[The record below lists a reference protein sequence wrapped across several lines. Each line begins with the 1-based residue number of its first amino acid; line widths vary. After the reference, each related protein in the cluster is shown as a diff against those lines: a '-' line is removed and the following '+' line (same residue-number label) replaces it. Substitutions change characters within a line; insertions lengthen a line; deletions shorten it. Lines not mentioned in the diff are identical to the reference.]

1 MKWAKAGNLT
11 DDHCNDP
18 QKGVTSLETGI
29 HNTSEIGRLRRV
41 MLHRPGGELEN
52 LMPEYLERLLFDDI
66 PYLREAQ
73 REHDAFADCLRGQG
87 VEVVY
92 LSDLVAE
99 SITDGEVRRDLLRQ
113 FLDEADLRSPRL
125 RENLEDYLGALP
137 DREMIAAM
145 MAGIRKSQL
154 RREGVR
160 LGDYLSDAGDDY
172 PFAVDPLPNLYF
184 TRDPFATIGTGVS
197 IHKMHTP
204 TRNRETLFGKFIFQ
218 HHPVYKNAPQWYDRG
233 ETSSLEGG
241 DILVLSPQVLAVG
254 ISQRT
259 QEDSIDALAETVLSR
274 SKTFKKVLAFNIPK
288 TRSFMHLDTV
298 FTMVDYDKFTVHPN
312 ILKEITVFVMELD
325 EGGKMSIRQEDGR
338 LEDILKEHLELDAV
352 KLIPCGQGSEIDAA
366 REQWSDGSNT
376 LAIAP
381 GEVVVYSRNYVT
393 NRSLEEAGVRIHE
406 IPSAELSRGRGGPRC
421 MSMPLWRDDP

>member
-1 MKWAKAGNLT
+1 M
-11 DDHCNDP
+11 
-18 QKGVTSLETGI
+18 ETGI
-29 HNTSEIGRLRRV
+29 HNTSEIGHLRKV
-41 MLHRPGGELEN
+41 MLHRPGLELEN

-66 PYLREAQ
+66 PYLKDAQ
-73 REHDAFADCLRGQG
+73 REHDAFADCLRQQG

-92 LSDLVAE
+92 LADLVVQ
-99 SITDGEVRRDLLRQ
+99 SLTGREVREDLIRQ
-113 FLDEADLRSPRL
+113 FLDESGVTDHRS
-125 RENLEDYLGALP
+125 RELLEDYLERMD
-137 DREMIAAM
+137 DRKMVDTM
-145 MAGIRKSQL
+145 MAGVRKAQL
-154 RREGVR
+154 RGSGGK
-160 LGDYLSDAGDDY
+160 LGDYLSNLEDGY
-172 PFAVDPLPNLYF
+172 PFAVDPMPNLYF

-204 TRNRETLFGKFIFQ
+204 TRNRETLFGKFIFE
-218 HHPVYKNAPQWYDRG
+218 HHPEYRNAPRWYDRG

-259 QEDSIDALAETVLSR
+259 REDSIDTLAEAVLSYDG
-274 SKTFKKVLAFNIPK
+274 TFRKVLAFNIPK

-298 FTMVDYDKFTVHPN
+298 FTMVDRDKFTVHPN
-312 ILKEITVFVMELD
+312 ILSSITVFVMELD
-325 EGGKMSIRQEDGR
+325 ENGKMKIHQEDGR
-338 LEDILKEHLELDAV
+338 LEDILKKHLELDKV
-352 KLIPCGQGSEIDAA
+352 TLIPCGEGSEIDAA

-393 NRSLEEAGVRIHE
+393 NRALEEAGIRIHT

>member
-1 MKWAKAGNLT
+1 M
-11 DDHCNDP
+11 
-18 QKGVTSLETGI
+18 ETGI
-29 HNTSEIGRLRRV
+29 HTTSEIGRLRKV
-41 MLHRPGGELEN
+41 MLHRPGLELEN

-66 PYLREAQ
+66 PYLKDAQ
-73 REHDAFADCLRGQG
+73 REHDAFADCLRQQG

-92 LSDLVAE
+92 LADLVVQ
-99 SITDGEVRRDLLRQ
+99 SLTGREVREDLIRQ
-113 FLDEADLRSPRL
+113 FLDESGVTDHRS
-125 RENLEDYLGALP
+125 RELLEDYLERMD
-137 DREMIAAM
+137 DRKMVDTM
-145 MAGIRKSQL
+145 MAGVRKAQL
-154 RREGVR
+154 RGSGGK
-160 LGDYLSDAGDDY
+160 LGDYLSNLEDGY
-172 PFAVDPLPNLYF
+172 PFAVDPMPNLYF

-204 TRNRETLFGKFIFQ
+204 TRNRETLFGKFIFE
-218 HHPVYKNAPQWYDRG
+218 HHPEYRNAPRWYDRG

-259 QEDSIDALAETVLSR
+259 REDSIDTLAEAVLSYDG
-274 SKTFKKVLAFNIPK
+274 TFRKVLAFNIPK

-298 FTMVDYDKFTVHPN
+298 FTMVDRDKFTVHPN
-312 ILKEITVFVMELD
+312 ILSSITVFVMELD
-325 EGGKMSIRQEDGR
+325 ENRKMKIRQEDGR
-338 LEDILKEHLELDAV
+338 LEDILKEHLHLDKV
-352 KLIPCGQGSEIDAA
+352 TLIPCGQGSEIDAA

-393 NRSLEEAGVRIHE
+393 NRSLEEAGIRIHT

>member
-1 MKWAKAGNLT
+1 M
-11 DDHCNDP
+11 
-18 QKGVTSLETGI
+18 ETGI
-29 HNTSEIGRLRRV
+29 HNTSEIGRLKRV
-41 MLHRPGGELEN
+41 MLHRPGRELEN

-66 PYLREAQ
+66 PYLKEAQ

-92 LSDLVAE
+92 LADLVTESLTDAEVRQDLIRQYLAE
-99 SITDGEVRRDLLRQ
+99 SGVQEERT
-113 FLDEADLRSPRL
+113 
-125 RENLEDYLGALP
+125 RESLKEYFEALP
-137 DREMIAAM
+137 EREMVSAM
-145 MAGIRKSQL
+145 MAGVRKSELQA
-154 RREGVR
+154 GSGR
-160 LGDYLSDAGDDY
+160 LGDYVSATEDDY

-197 IHKMHTP
+197 LHRMHTT
-204 TRNRETLFGKFIFQ
+204 TRNRETLFGKFIFE
-218 HHPVYKNAPQWYDRG
+218 HHPLYRNAPRWYDRG

-241 DILVLSPQVLAVG
+241 DILILSPKVLAVG

-259 QEDSIDALAETVLSR
+259 QEDSIDALAETVLTQ
-274 SKTFKKVLAFNIPK
+274 SKTFRKVLAFNIPK
-288 TRSFMHLDTV
+288 SRSFMHLDTV
-298 FTMVDYDKFTVHPN
+298 FTMVDRDKFTVHPN
-312 ILKEITVFVMELD
+312 ILSSITVFVMELD
-325 EGGKMSIRQEDGR
+325 ENRKMKIHQEDGR
-338 LEDILKEHLELDAV
+338 LEDILKEHLELEHV
-352 KLIPCGQGSEIDAA
+352 TLIPCGQGSEIDAA

-393 NRSLEEAGVRIHE
+393 NRSLEEAGIRIHV

>member
-1 MKWAKAGNLT
+1 M
-11 DDHCNDP
+11 
-18 QKGVTSLETGI
+18 ETGI
-29 HNTSEIGRLRRV
+29 HNTSEIGRLRKV
-41 MLHRPGGELEN
+41 MLHRPGTELEN

-73 REHDAFADCLRGQG
+73 REHDAFADCLRSQG

-92 LSDLVAE
+92 LTDLVVEAL
-99 SITDGEVRRDLLRQ
+99 TDDTVRQELIRQ
-113 FLDEADLRSPRL
+113 FLDESGVRDDRARGLLTEYLSGKDNKEMVAD
-125 RENLEDYLGALP
+125 
-137 DREMIAAM
+137 M
-145 MAGIRKSQL
+145 MAGVRKSQL
-154 RREGVR
+154 RAHGGK
-160 LGDYLSDAGDDY
+160 LSDYLSAVEDEY
-172 PFAVDPLPNLYF
+172 PFAVDPMPNLYF

-197 IHKMHTP
+197 IHKMHTA
-204 TRNRETLFGKFIFQ
+204 TRNRETLFGKFIFE
-218 HHPVYKNAPQWYDRG
+218 HHPDYKNAPRWYDRG
-233 ETSSLEGG
+233 QVSSLEGG

-259 QEDSIDALAETVLSR
+259 REDSIDTLAETVLSL

-312 ILKEITVFVMELD
+312 ILSSITVFVMELKD
-325 EGGKMSIRQEDGR
+325 GKMRIRQEDGR
-338 LEDILKEHLELDAV
+338 LEDILKEHLQLDRV
-352 KLIPCGQGSEIDAA
+352 TLIPCGEGSTIDAA

-393 NRSLEEAGVRIHE
+393 NRSLEEAGIRIHT

>member
-1 MKWAKAGNLT
+1 M
-11 DDHCNDP
+11 
-18 QKGVTSLETGI
+18 ETGI
-29 HNTSEIGRLRRV
+29 HNTSEIGRLKRV

-92 LSDLVAE
+92 LTDLVVE
-99 SITDGEVRRDLLRQ
+99 SITDDTVRQDLLRQ
-113 FLDEADLRSPRL
+113 FLAESGVEDQRTRDRL
-125 RENLEDYLGALP
+125 EEYLGEMP
-137 DREMIAAM
+137 DREMVAAM
-145 MAGIRKSQL
+145 MAGVRKSQL
-154 RREGVR
+154 RDRGGS
-160 LGDYLSDAGDDY
+160 LGDYLSAAEDEY

-197 IHKMHTP
+197 IHKMHTA
-204 TRNRETLFGKFIFQ
+204 TRNRETLFGKFIFA
-218 HHPVYKNAPQWYDRG
+218 HHPVYRNAPQWYDRG
-233 ETSSLEGG
+233 ETTSLEGG
-241 DILVLSPQVLAVG
+241 DILVLSPKVLAVG

-259 QEDSIDALAETVLSR
+259 REDSIDTLAQTVLSQ
-274 SKTFKKVLAFNIPK
+274 SKTFRKVLAFNIPK
-288 TRSFMHLDTV
+288 SRSFMHLDTV

-312 ILKEITVFVMELD
+312 ILSSITVFVMELD
-325 EGGKMSIRQEDGR
+325 ENGKMQIRQEDGR
-338 LEDILKEHLELDAV
+338 LEDILKEHLELDSV
-352 KLIPCGQGSEIDAA
+352 TLIPCGRGSEIDAA

-393 NRSLEEAGVRIHE
+393 NRSLEEAGVRIHV

>member
-1 MKWAKAGNLT
+1 M
-11 DDHCNDP
+11 
-18 QKGVTSLETGI
+18 ETGI
-29 HNTSEIGRLRRV
+29 HNTSEIGRLKKV
-41 MLHRPGGELEN
+41 LLHRPGKELEN

-66 PYLREAQ
+66 PYLKEAQ

-92 LSDLVAE
+92 LTDLVAE
-99 SITDGEVRRDLLRQ
+99 SLTGPEVRQELIRQ
-113 FLDEADLRSPRL
+113 YLAEANVADART
-125 RENLEDYLGALP
+125 RESLEAYFDALP
-137 DREMIAAM
+137 DKEMVSAM
-145 MAGIRKSQL
+145 MAGVRKSQL
-154 RREGVR
+154 RTGQAR
-160 LGDYLSDAGDDY
+160 LGDYVSATEDDY

-197 IHKMHTP
+197 IHRMHTV
-204 TRNRETLFGKFIFQ
+204 TRNRETLFGKFIFE
-218 HHPVYKNAPQWYDRG
+218 HHPVYRHAPRWYDRG

-259 QEDSIDALAETVLSR
+259 EEDSIDALAETVLTQ
-274 SKTFKKVLAFNIPK
+274 SKTFRKLLAFNIPK
-288 TRSFMHLDTV
+288 SRSFMHLDTV

-312 ILKEITVFVMELD
+312 ILQQITMFVMELD
-325 EGGKMSIRQEDGR
+325 ENRKMKIRQEDGR
-338 LEDILKEHLELDAV
+338 LEDILKEHLELDHV
-352 KLIPCGQGSEIDAA
+352 TLIPSGQGSEIDAA

-393 NRSLEEAGVRIHE
+393 NRSLEEAGVRIHT

-421 MSMPLWRDDP
+421 MSMPLWREDP

>member
-1 MKWAKAGNLT
+1 M
-11 DDHCNDP
+11 
-18 QKGVTSLETGI
+18 ETGI
-29 HNTSEIGRLRRV
+29 HNTSEIGRLKKV
-41 MLHRPGGELEN
+41 MLHRPGTELEN

-73 REHDAFADCLRGQG
+73 REHDAFADCLRNQG

-92 LSDLVAE
+92 LTDLVVN
-99 SITDGEVRRDLLRQ
+99 SLTSNEVRQDFICQ
-113 FLDEADLRSPRL
+113 FLDESGVSDVRTRGLM
-125 RENLEDYLGALP
+125 EEYLGQMP
-137 DREMIAAM
+137 NKEMVATM

-154 RREGVR
+154 RVQSGK
-160 LGDYLSDAGDDY
+160 LGDYLSAVEDEY
-172 PFAVDPLPNLYF
+172 PFAVDPMPNLYF

-197 IHKMHTP
+197 IHKMHTT
-204 TRNRETLFGKFIFQ
+204 TRNRETLFGKFIFE
-218 HHPVYKNAPQWYDRG
+218 HNPEYLHAPRWYDRG

-241 DILVLSPQVLAVG
+241 DILVLSPEVLAVG

-259 QEDSIDALAETVLSR
+259 REDSIDTLAEAVLSQ
-274 SKTFKKVLAFNIPK
+274 SKTFKKLLAFNIPK

-298 FTMVDYDKFTVHPN
+298 FTMVDRDKFTVHPN
-312 ILKEITVFVMELD
+312 ILSSMTVFVMELD
-325 EGGKMSIRQEDGR
+325 ENRKMKIRQEDGR
-338 LEDILKEHLELDAV
+338 LEDILKEHLHLDKV
-352 KLIPCGQGSEIDAA
+352 TLIPCGQGSEIDAA

-376 LAIAP
+376 LAIGP

-393 NRSLEEAGVRIHE
+393 NRSLEEAGIRILT

>member
-1 MKWAKAGNLT
+1 M
-11 DDHCNDP
+11 
-18 QKGVTSLETGI
+18 ETGI
-29 HNTSEIGRLRRV
+29 HNTSEIGRLKKV
-41 MLHRPGGELEN
+41 LLHRPGKELEN

-66 PYLREAQ
+66 PYLKEAQ

-92 LSDLVAE
+92 LTDLVAE
-99 SITDGEVRRDLLRQ
+99 SLTGPEVRQELIRQ
-113 FLDEADLRSPRL
+113 YLAEANVADART
-125 RENLEDYLGALP
+125 RESLEAYFDALP
-137 DREMIAAM
+137 DKEMVSAM
-145 MAGIRKSQL
+145 MAGVRKSQL
-154 RREGVR
+154 RTGQAR
-160 LGDYLSDAGDDY
+160 LGDYVSATEDDY

-197 IHKMHTP
+197 IHRMHTV
-204 TRNRETLFGKFIFQ
+204 TRNRETLFGKFIFE
-218 HHPVYKNAPQWYDRG
+218 HHPVYRHAPRWYDRG

-259 QEDSIDALAETVLSR
+259 EEDSIDALAETVLTQ
-274 SKTFKKVLAFNIPK
+274 SKTFRKLLAFNIPK
-288 TRSFMHLDTV
+288 SRSFMHLDTV

-312 ILKEITVFVMELD
+312 ILQQITVFVMELD
-325 EGGKMSIRQEDGR
+325 ENLKMKIRQEDGR
-338 LEDILKEHLELDAV
+338 LEDILKEHLELDHV
-352 KLIPCGQGSEIDAA
+352 TLIPCGQGSEIDAA

-393 NRSLEEAGVRIHE
+393 NRSLEEAGVRIHT

-421 MSMPLWRDDP
+421 MSMPLWREDP

>member
-1 MKWAKAGNLT
+1 M
-11 DDHCNDP
+11 D
-18 QKGVTSLETGI
+18 TGI

-73 REHDAFADCLRGQG
+73 REHDAFADCLRAQG

-92 LSDLVAE
+92 LTDLVTE
-99 SITDGEVRRDLLRQ
+99 SITGREVRQALVEQ
-113 FLDEADLRSPRL
+113 FLEESGMKDSRLLERLEAYFS
-125 RENLEDYLGALP
+125 ELP
-137 DREMIAAM
+137 DREMVAAM
-145 MAGIRKSQL
+145 MAGVRKEQL
-154 RREGVR
+154 HGKGAR
-160 LGDYLSDAGDDY
+160 LGDFLGDGDAY
-172 PFAVDPLPNLYF
+172 PFAVDPMPNLYF

-197 IHKMHTP
+197 IHRMHTA

-218 HHPVYKNAPQWYDRG
+218 HHPVYSKAPRWYDRG
-233 ETSSLEGG
+233 RTSSLEGG

-254 ISQRT
+254 VSQRT
-259 QEDSIDALAETVLSR
+259 EEDSVDTLAQTVLSQ
-274 SKTFKKVLAFNIPK
+274 SKTFRKLLAFDIPK

-298 FTMVDYDKFTVHPN
+298 FTMVDRDKFTVHPN
-312 ILKEITVFVMELD
+312 ILSSITVFVMELD
-325 EGGKMSIRQEDGR
+325 ENRIMKIRREDGR
-338 LEDILKEHLELDAV
+338 LEDILREHLELDHV
-352 KLIPCGQGSEIDAA
+352 TLIPCGQGSEIDAA

-393 NRSLEEAGVRIHE
+393 NRSLEEAGVRIHT

-421 MSMPLWRDDP
+421 MSMPLVRDDP

>member
-1 MKWAKAGNLT
+1 M
-11 DDHCNDP
+11 D
-18 QKGVTSLETGI
+18 TGI

-73 REHDAFADCLRGQG
+73 REHDAFADCLRAQG

-92 LSDLVAE
+92 LTDLVTE
-99 SITDGEVRRDLLRQ
+99 SITGREVRQALVEQ
-113 FLDEADLRSPRL
+113 FLEESGVKDSRLLERLEAYFS
-125 RENLEDYLGALP
+125 ELP
-137 DREMIAAM
+137 DREMVAAM
-145 MAGIRKSQL
+145 MAGVRKEQL
-154 RREGVR
+154 HGKGAR
-160 LGDYLSDAGDDY
+160 LGDFLGDGDAY
-172 PFAVDPLPNLYF
+172 PFAVDPMPNLYF

-197 IHKMHTP
+197 IHRMHTA

-218 HHPVYKNAPQWYDRG
+218 HHPVYSKAPRWYDRG
-233 ETSSLEGG
+233 RTSSLEGG

-254 ISQRT
+254 VSQRT
-259 QEDSIDALAETVLSR
+259 EEDSVDTLAQTVLSQ
-274 SKTFKKVLAFNIPK
+274 SKTFRKLLAFDIPK

-298 FTMVDYDKFTVHPN
+298 FTMVDRDKFTVHPN
-312 ILKEITVFVMELD
+312 ILSSITVFVMELD
-325 EGGKMSIRQEDGR
+325 ENRIMKIRREDGR
-338 LEDILKEHLELDAV
+338 LEDILREHLELDHV
-352 KLIPCGQGSEIDAA
+352 TLIPCGQGSEIDAA

-393 NRSLEEAGVRIHE
+393 NRSLEEAGVRIHT

-421 MSMPLWRDDP
+421 MSMPLVRDDP

>member
-1 MKWAKAGNLT
+1 M
-11 DDHCNDP
+11 
-18 QKGVTSLETGI
+18 ETGI
-29 HNTSEIGRLRRV
+29 HNTSEIGRLKKV
-41 MLHRPGGELEN
+41 LLHRPGKELEN

-66 PYLREAQ
+66 PYLKEAQ

-92 LSDLVAE
+92 LTDLVAE
-99 SITDGEVRRDLLRQ
+99 SLTGPEVRQELIRQ
-113 FLDEADLRSPRL
+113 YLAEANVADART
-125 RENLEDYLGALP
+125 RESLEAYFDALP
-137 DREMIAAM
+137 DKEMVSAM
-145 MAGIRKSQL
+145 MAGVRKSQL
-154 RREGVR
+154 RTGQAR
-160 LGDYLSDAGDDY
+160 LGDYVSATEDDY

-197 IHKMHTP
+197 IHRMHTV
-204 TRNRETLFGKFIFQ
+204 TRNRETLFGKFIFE
-218 HHPVYKNAPQWYDRG
+218 HHPVYRHAPRWYDRG

-259 QEDSIDALAETVLSR
+259 EEDSIDALAETVLTQ
-274 SKTFKKVLAFNIPK
+274 SKTFRKLLAFNIPK
-288 TRSFMHLDTV
+288 SRSFMHLDTV

-312 ILKEITVFVMELD
+312 ILQQITVFVMELD
-325 EGGKMSIRQEDGR
+325 ENHKMKIRQEDGR
-338 LEDILKEHLELDAV
+338 LEDILKEHLELDHV
-352 KLIPCGQGSEIDAA
+352 TLIPCGQGSEIDAA

-393 NRSLEEAGVRIHE
+393 NRSLEEAGVRIHT

-421 MSMPLWRDDP
+421 MSMPLWREDP